1 MTIEVLDFAADGAL
15 KKEMEFFA
23 ENKDQA
29 RNDFTDLKTR
39 DEVRRYVEDRFEYK
53 DIVALA
59 RSTPA
64 CRVLDVGV
72 AYGVTSA
79 YLALHGHEV
88 TAVEPSMDMCREMAA
103 LFKRL
108 DIPVKVVAGTGE
120 SINQIKSTFDLVV
133 FYSSLHHCDDPE
145 KALRNA
151 REKLVDGGRVFL
163 WEPVLKFYRTKAW
176 FYKTLETNPEQLGHY
191 GGNEHIYRAGE
202 YAGFAGRAGFSKVS
216 FEPSV
221 TYGLVPKR
229 APWDSDTRY
238 AVKKFY
244 FAAVRGF
251 VLKGPLGIII
261 RPILFRLSLLNP
273 VIKATR

>member
-15 KKEMEFFA
+15 GKEMEFFA
-23 ENKDQA
+23 GNKDQA
-29 RNDFTDLKTR
+29 RNEFTELKSR
-39 DEVRRYVEDRFEYK
+39 DDVRRYVEQRFEYA

-79 YLALHGHEV
+79 YLALHGHDV
-88 TAVEPSMDMCREMAA
+88 TAVEPSMDMCHEMAA
-103 LFKRL
+103 LFSRL
-108 DIPVKVVAGTGE
+108 SIPVSVVCGTGE
-120 SINQIKSTFDLVV
+120 TIDQIKSTFDLVV
-133 FYSSLHHCDDPE
+133 FYSSLHHCDDPR

-151 REKLVDGGRVFL
+151 REKLIDGGRVFL

-176 FYKTLETNPEQLGHY
+176 FYRTLETNPEQLGHY

-202 YAGFAGRAGFSKVS
+202 YAAFARRAGFRRVD
-216 FEPSV
+216 FEPSI
-221 TYGLVPKR
+221 TYRQVPKK
-229 APWDSDTRY
+229 APWDGARRY
-238 AVKKFY
+238 ALKKLY
-244 FAAVRGF
+244 FSAVRGL
-251 VLKGPLGIII
+251 VLKGPFGFIL

-273 VIKATR
+273 VIKAVR